1 MKNHYIRLK
10 SYSTIGNSSWIEIFE
25 RGYQK
30 QILSEKSTYQEE
42 ILSLT
47 CIHHLLNYK
56 NIITKADIPQWLKD
70 EGENKQI
77 IISLSQRLLS
87 LHEALIDLRERF
99 SLNFR
104 ISIFLNT
111 VMPIMDIVGK
121 YIELKSE
128 HDELVVNS
136 EFSRRLISK
145 ILKTQSIELKVKP
158 PMPELCVGEK
168 PTFSNYNLE
177 NQREVNLSIFSRII
191 PGKLIHIVIKTM
203 TLMDPKYRL
212 TIYGFENPLTEYQK
226 DLKNMI
232 RRLNLEDRV
241 RCEAKL
247 NNYDTRIK
255 ALKNTDICINLSVT
269 FEETLGKTILEACY
283 WGKTVIANEWSG
295 FVDILPRS
303 QIINTFWSPQDWY
316 YVRPI
321 DLQNNILKVKG
332 IIERKNN
339 YLYQSFFENIH
350 SHERRVDQK
359 KDHVNNSEARVVAE
373 NLKKFKDRNKMQ
385 EIVEKIFAPNLK
397 KENKIDESHKQHPWT
412 ILAMSNS
419 GETND
424 EIIKKISSWKSYNH
438 DSIYRSEANKIL
450 EILKKNK
457 EGNA

>member
-1 MKNHYIRLK
+1 
-10 SYSTIGNSSWIEIFE
+10 
-25 RGYQK
+25 
-30 QILSEKSTYQEE
+30 
-42 ILSLT
+42 
-47 CIHHLLNYK
+47 
-56 NIITKADIPQWLKD
+56 
-70 EGENKQI
+70 
-77 IISLSQRLLS
+77 
-87 LHEALIDLRERF
+87 
-99 SLNFR
+99 
-104 ISIFLNT
+104 
-111 VMPIMDIVGK
+111 MDIVSK

-232 RRLNLEDRV
+232 TRLNLEDRV

-303 QIINTFWSPQDWY
+303 QIINTFWSQQDWY

-332 IIERKNN
+332 IIEHKNN
-339 YLYQSFFENIH
+339 YLYQSF
-350 SHERRVDQK
+350 
-359 KDHVNNSEARVVAE
+359 
-373 NLKKFKDRNKMQ
+373 LKIY
-385 EIVEKIFAPNLK
+385 IV
-397 KENKIDESHKQHPWT
+397 
-412 ILAMSNS
+412 M
-419 GETND
+419 
-424 EIIKKISSWKSYNH
+424 
-438 DSIYRSEANKIL
+438 
-450 EILKKNK
+450 K
-457 EGNA
+457 EGSTKRRIT